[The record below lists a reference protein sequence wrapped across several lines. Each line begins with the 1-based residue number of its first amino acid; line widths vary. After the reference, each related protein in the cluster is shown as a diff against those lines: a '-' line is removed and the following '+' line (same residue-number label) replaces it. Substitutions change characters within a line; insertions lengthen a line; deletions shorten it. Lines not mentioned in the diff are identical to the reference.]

1 MCDPDASLEG
11 KVVIVTGG
19 SSGIGLEAAK
29 NLAKRGARVIIASRN
44 ETNLKKARD
53 EIEEA
58 SGNSDIAYRLLD
70 LGSLKSVR
78 NFASETMNFEKR
90 LDVLVNNA
98 GAVGLPDKLTEDGL
112 NLTMQVNYFGMFLLT
127 YLLLPMLRTS
137 APSRIINSSASSM
150 YIGGIDFDHWN
161 DIGRYN
167 FITALG
173 NSKLAV
179 SLFTVELSRRLEDTR
194 ITANTFDPFVVKGT
208 NILENTP
215 GFVQGVSRY
224 FIDIVGQTKEEVA
237 EQIGSLAADPALE
250 GVSGQLYKFCRP
262 WINHWLARDEN
273 FTRKLWEESKKAV
286 KITEEEDWEAN
297 SII

>member
-1 MCDPDASLEG
+1 MCDSDATLKG
-11 KVVIVTGG
+11 KVVVVTGG

-53 EIEEA
+53 EIENA
-58 SGNSDIAYRLLD
+58 SGNSDIAYKLLD

-78 NFASETMNFEKR
+78 NFASEIVNFEKR

-150 YIGGIDFDHWN
+150 YIGQIDFDQWN

-179 SLFTVELSRRLEDTR
+179 SLFTVELSRRLEGTR

-215 GFVQGVSRY
+215 GFLQDASRF

-237 EQIGSLAADPALE
+237 EQIASLAADPNLE
-250 GVSGQLYKFCRP
+250 EVNGQLFKFCRP
-262 WINHWLARDEN
+262 WINHWLSKDED
-273 FTRKLWEESKKAV
+273 FLRRLWDESKKAV
-286 KITEEEDWEAN
+286 KITEKEEWDVN
-297 SII
+297 SV